1 MTWAGQS
8 GEERARKGARGE
20 EKHQA
25 KEDGEIKGPGP
36 LGSMALMV
44 LKNFRDLA
52 FGLGPGF
59 LDFFLDISSLSGT
72 QALGARP

>member
-1 MTWAGQS
+1 MTWAGQR
-8 GEERARKGARGE
+8 GNERAGKGGRGE
-20 EKHQA
+20 EEHQA

-52 FGLGPGF
+52 LGLGPGF
-59 LDFFLDISSLSGT
+59 SDFLRNISGLSGT